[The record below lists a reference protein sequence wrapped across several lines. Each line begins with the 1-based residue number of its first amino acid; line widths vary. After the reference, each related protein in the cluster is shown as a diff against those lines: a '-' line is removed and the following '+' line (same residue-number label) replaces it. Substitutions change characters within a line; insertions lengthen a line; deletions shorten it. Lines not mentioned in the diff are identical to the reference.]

1 MKAAVLERIA
11 PIGTSPLSLKDL
23 PAPVPGPGEIR
34 VRVRACGICR
44 TDLHVI
50 EGDLP
55 SRRLPIVPGHQA
67 VGTVD
72 AAGRGAARFP
82 VGARVGIAWLA
93 GTCGTCPFC
102 ASGKENLCESSL
114 YTGYHR
120 DGGFAEYAVV
130 REEFAYRIPD
140 AFPDAEAA
148 PLLCAGII
156 GYRALA
162 RAELPEGGT
171 LAVYGFGSSA
181 HIVLQLALHRGAAVH
196 VCTRGE
202 AHREMARAMGAAW
215 AGEDPGRMPA
225 LADSAIIF
233 APAGE
238 LVPPALRALKKGGT
252 LALAGIHMSDIPSM
266 KYEECL
272 FHEKNVRSVEAN
284 TRADG
289 EGLLREAG
297 EIPLRPRVA
306 TFPLEDANRALQMLA
321 ADRISGSGVLLIG

>member
-225 LADSAIIF
+225 PADSAIIF